1 MEQRLFMILQLIV
14 AFHTFIFLVC
24 DLNIR
29 TINQLV
35 DENKDTYTVY
45 TKQKQTNQHLT
56 TAREDGV

>member
-1 MEQRLFMILQLIV
+1 MILQLIV
-14 AFHTFIFLVC
+14 VFHTLIFLVC

-45 TKQKQTNQHLT
+45 TKQKQTNQHLA